1 MPAMYA
7 AWLQGWP
14 LSNSFTPEV
23 HGHVNMQDES
33 DDEDEGD
40 KIGSF
45 FKQAKA
51 VGAQQGTAD
60 DLPTQAAFAGHGRTL
75 AGSSG
80 QV

>member
-1 MPAMYA
+1 
-7 AWLQGWP
+7 
-14 LSNSFTPEV
+14 
-23 HGHVNMQDES
+23 MQDES

-60 DLPTQAAFAGHGRTL
+60 DLPTQGAFAGHGRTL

-80 QV
+80 QVGACCCRSVYGKQHIPATP